1 MFLNYREHDYVECN
15 YRRMLQSERLD
26 EFKKSVQNKFNIYNS
41 LFLNL
46 PYQNIENVGMLIP
59 LLLHQAETGLKSGKN
74 PQEILDAF
82 FQNYANIDSERD
94 RIDFMFRIIQ
104 YVERQVVLY
113 DSVEDAAFPKLQKHS
128 SSLTIGDYF
137 QLVDKNK
144 SWDQISEK
152 LSTFSARI
160 VLTAHPTQFYT
171 PAVLDIIGNLRSLIL
186 ENKINDID
194 LVLQQLGLTSLIN
207 AKKPTPLDEAKN
219 IIYILRNVYY
229 DAVGELYAYIKDNIG
244 DMDFNNH
251 NIMKLGFWPGGDR
264 DGNPFVTSNITKDVA
279 DELRITLMKCYYHDV
294 KKLQQKLTFRDL
306 QDIISNLRGRL
317 YNTMFDTSKVMRYDE
332 IIEPLLEIRSVLI
345 EKYHKLYLKDLDYL
359 IDKVKIFKT
368 HFATLDIRQ
377 DHSVHTQVVEAI
389 LKTNGLISENIG
401 ELNKQELIDIL
412 IHKDIDLQV
421 QNYEEDIVK
430 ETIQNIL
437 QLRGIQEKNGE
448 EGCNRYVISNS
459 ESVFSVL
466 FVYGLFR
473 WCGWE
478 SDKITFD
485 IIPLFETMKGMES
498 SENTMNEL
506 FDLPEYKKHLAQRHN
521 KQTIMLGFSD
531 GTKDGGYVKAN
542 WEIFK
547 TKEKL
552 SAVCDRNDIKAIFFD
567 GRGGPPARGGG
578 KTHRFYAAQ
587 TKDIA
592 NNEIQLTI
600 QGQTITSTYGTKEQF
615 IHNSEQLLTAG
626 LSNNFFGKENVI
638 SKESRQL
645 LEELS
650 DLSFEKYD
658 ALKNHDKFI
667 AYLENKST
675 LKYYQKANIGSRP
688 GKRGHKKKLE
698 LTDLRAIS
706 FVGSWS
712 QLKQNVPGY
721 FGIGTAIKILK
732 DQGKLEDLKK
742 LFKEVPLFKALMLN
756 SMMSLAKCYFEL
768 TSYMKDDEEYG
779 EFWNILYEE
788 YLLSKEMLL
797 LISDS
802 KILMEKESVSRE
814 SVKIRENIV
823 LPLLVIQQFALQQM
837 SKETEYKELY
847 EKIVIRSLYGNINA
861 SRNSA

>member
-1 MFLNYREHDYVECN
+1 MP
-15 YRRMLQSERLD
+15 QSERLD
-26 EFKKSVQNKFNIYNS
+26 EFKKSVHNKFNIYNS

-59 LLLHQAETGLKSGKN
+59 LLLDQAEKGLKSGKN

-82 FQNYANIDSERD
+82 FQNYANIDSEKD

-152 LSTFSARI
+152 LSNFSARI

-171 PAVLDIIGNLRSLIL
+171 PAVLDIISNLRSLIL
-186 ENKINDID
+186 DNKINDID

-229 DAVGELYAYIKDNIG
+229 DAVGDLYAYIKDNIG

-264 DGNPFVTSNITKDVA
+264 DGNPFVTSDITKDVA

-294 KKLQQKLTFRDL
+294 KNLQQKLTFREI
-306 QDIISNLRGRL
+306 QDVIINLRERL
-317 YNTMFDTSKVMRYDE
+317 YNAMFDPKKVIAYDE
-332 IIEPLLEIRSVLI
+332 IIEPLLEMRSILI
-345 EKYHKLYLKDLDYL
+345 GKYHKLYLKDLDHL

-377 DHSVHTQVVEAI
+377 DHSVHRQVVEAI
-389 LKTNGLISENIG
+389 LKGHGFISENID
-401 ELNKQELIDIL
+401 ELDKQELIDIL
-412 IHKDIDLQV
+412 LHKDINLQK
-421 QNYEEDIVK
+421 QNFEEDIVR

-459 ESVFSVL
+459 ENVLSVL

-485 IIPLFETMKGMES
+485 IIPLFETMKGMET
-498 SENTMNEL
+498 SENTMIEL
-506 FDLPEYKKHLAQRHN
+506 FDLSAYKQHLAQRSN

-552 SAVCDRNDIKAIFFD
+552 SAVCDQNNIKAIFFD

-615 IHNSEQLLTAG
+615 IHNCEQLLTAG
-626 LSNNFFGKENVI
+626 LSNNLFGKENVI
-638 SKESRQL
+638 SKEARQL
-645 LEELS
+645 MEVLS

-658 ALKNHDKFI
+658 ALKKHDKFI
-667 AYLENKST
+667 PYLENKST

-721 FGIGTAIKILK
+721 FGIGTAINALK
-732 DQGKLEDLKK
+732 DQGKIDEIRK

-768 TSYMKDDEEYG
+768 TSYMKEDKEYG
-779 EFWNILYEE
+779 DFWNILHEE
-788 YLLSKEMLL
+788 FLLSKEMLL

-837 SKETEYKELY
+837 SKDSEYKDLY